1 MSHKCIL
8 EYTGGLF
15 VGRTSIRFISGLFI
29 MFTNYKRQYKQIE
42 YWSRFVPFPSILRD
56 WIFTKASTTHYF
68 LRMRMTKVK
77 IHSIIKFKIY

>member
-15 VGRTSIRFISGLFI
+15 VGRTSNRFITGPLI

-56 WIFTKASTTHYF
+56 WIFTKALYF
-68 LRMRMTKVK
+68 LRMRMRKVK
-77 IHSIIKFKIY
+77 FHSIIKFKIY